1 MLEGVVVGAV
11 DGFGKDDGSG
21 LVVGGVGTGVTVGVG
36 DGVGEGEGVGA
47 TGVSGSGASRT
58 GK

>member
-1 MLEGVVVGAV
+1 MVGAV

-47 TGVSGSGASRT
+47 TGVAGQEHQEQANN
-58 GK
+58 